1 MAREETKYI
10 VIHCAST
17 KPSMDIGAKEI
28 DRWHRERG
36 WLKIGYGKVI
46 RRDGTVEQ
54 GREDNAVQA
63 HVKGYNHMSYGLC
76 LVGGLSEDNKN
87 EDNFTAEQWGSLKK
101 TLEELLV
108 KYPEARIVAHYEL
121 DESKTCPNFS
131 VRDYLLHE
139 DIKGY
144 KFQDGLTDDA
154 DLAEL
159 DDALMPEDIPEI
171 DDE

>member
-10 VIHCAST
+10 VVHCSQT
-17 KPSMDIGAKEI
+17 RPSQDWGAKEI
-28 DRWHRERG
+28 DRVHREFG

-46 RRDGTVEQ
+46 KRNGEVQQ
-54 GREDNAVQA
+54 GRADDAVQA
-63 HVKGYNHMSYGLC
+63 HVKGYNHCAYGLC
-76 LVGGLSEDNKN
+76 LIGGAQEDDWRKGEDNY
-87 EDNFTAEQWGSLKK
+87 TSEQWESLKK
-101 TLEELLV
+101 VLEELVV

-139 DIKGY
+139 DVKGY

-159 DDALMPEDIPEI
+159 EPDDFPEI

>member
-87 EDNFTAEQWGSLKK
+87 EDNYTADQWESLKK

-108 KYPEARIVAHYEL
+108 KYPDARIVGHYEL

-131 VRDYLLHE
+131 VREYLLNE